1 VFLEEKLPEMLE
13 EILLTL
19 RRNMWFHHDGAA
31 AHFARQVREHL
42 TATYKDRWIERG
54 GPVAWPPR
62 SPDLTPM
69 EFFLCGQIKNSIFT
83 SPVDSEDDLIA
94 RIVKAASTITQQP
107 GNL

>member
-1 VFLEEKLPEMLE
+1 MLE
-13 EILLTL
+13 EILLAL
-19 RRNMWFHHDGAA
+19 RRNMWFHHDGTM

-69 EFFLCGQIKNSIFT
+69 EFFLGVQIRNLIFT
-83 SPVDSEDDLIA
+83 SPCDSEDDLIA